1 MQSVVYHLAQ
11 KLEGGSGLFPFPLQT
26 QVMSPYC
33 GCTAFGAQT
42 QHWLFPT
49 LCGSASSGIVFSNP
63 TVLCRPRLRCLT
75 SCVCQAMPLSLCVS
89 VSYPQ
94 IMHYSHYVRPPFI
107 YNIKLQCKFFLTEII
122 YIIYYIKAHLI
133 WCQSD
138 IFQKLEAYTGHTVVD
153 GVPQF
158 TKEITK
164 QSQASICVIL
174 FISLLS

>member
-1 MQSVVYHLAQ
+1 
-11 KLEGGSGLFPFPLQT
+11 
-26 QVMSPYC
+26 MSPYC

-133 WCQSD
+133 WSK
-138 IFQKLEAYTGHTVVD
+138 FMSFSFGAVWK
-153 GVPQF
+153 
-158 TKEITK
+158 KELRTTDLPIVT
-164 QSQASICVIL
+164 QD
-174 FISLLS
+174 